1 MYWLIVLLLALLF
14 YNLWKKEGYENY
26 DDPSC
31 LTLAK
36 KNQGNLES
44 LKEDIQSQLTLYFP
58 NVIVGSLDIDSIPDE
73 QQVNIILKYNIV
85 DTGLTDTL
93 EIAFT

>member
-26 DDPSC
+26 DEPSC

-36 KNQGNLES
+36 KNQANLDS
-44 LKEDIQSQLTLYFP
+44 LKKDVDAILALQTKVQTLQNTTDANSKQLK
-58 NVIVGSLDIDSIPDE
+58 SLVD
-73 QQVNIILKYNIV
+73 QVYK
-85 DTGLTDTL
+85 T
-93 EIAFT
+93 

>member
-36 KNQGNLES
+36 KNQANLES
-44 LKEDIQSQLTLYFP
+44 LKKDVETILALQSKVQALQNTTDSNSKQLK
-58 NVIVGSLDIDSIPDE
+58 SLVD
-73 QQVNIILKYNIV
+73 QVYK
-85 DTGLTDTL
+85 T
-93 EIAFT
+93 

>member
-1 MYWLIVLLLALLF
+1 MYWLIVLLLALLL
-14 YNLWKKEGYENY
+14 YNIWKKEGYENY

-44 LKEDIQSQLTLYFP
+44 LKKDVDKMLALQTKVQTLQNTTDANSKQLK
-58 NVIVGSLDIDSIPDE
+58 SLVD
-73 QQVNIILKYNIV
+73 QVYK
-85 DTGLTDTL
+85 T
-93 EIAFT
+93 

>member
-26 DDPSC
+26 DEPSC

-36 KNQGNLES
+36 KNQANLDS
-44 LKEDIQSQLTLYFP
+44 LKKD
-58 NVIVGSLDIDSIPDE
+58 
-73 QQVNIILKYNIV
+73 V
-85 DTGLTDTL
+85 DTILALQSKVQSLQNTTDANSKQLKSLVDQVYKT
-93 EIAFT
+93 